1 MGGRQQGCCLSGG
14 QGSGGIE
21 FRKEVG
27 RRVEAGV
34 CKDSCVTDRTCTECA
49 PGLTYFLSEGQLLLC
64 GVQRKQGGG
73 CRETTARASTGHP
86 LPFLN
91 FLLWGQGSCLCLLQ
105 VRVRWLP
112 PRTIWIYPTKPE
124 ICLCFEHSLWGW
136 NLGCVPGPLLEVS
149 QLLSCMLGVSSHSQ
163 P

>member
-27 RRVEAGV
+27 RRAEAGV

-86 LPFLN
+86 LSFLD

-105 VRVRWLP
+105 VGSDGFLLGLSGSTP
-112 PRTIWIYPTKPE
+112 QNPRSASALSIAYGDGTWAV
-124 ICLCFEHSLWGW
+124 SLG
-136 NLGCVPGPLLEVS
+136 LF
-149 QLLSCMLGVSSHSQ
+149 
-163 P
+163 